1 MGRPKRRRSAKLI
14 MKISAIQLTQKSV
27 NTKRSNIVRP
37 PTKRNVPMKRNKSV
51 KPSTKPNTTR
61 RKSVKPSTK
70 PNTTRN
76 KSVPHPTKPKPPM
89 KRNKNVTLLTL
100 KSASQATTMKRN
112 ARKSL
117 TNLAN
122 TLMFPSMN
130 KCLKKNATTSKFP
143 NKCLNKNATI
153 SMYPNATTCQSK
165 NAVSTL
171 CPTAKR
177 SPMKCAKKYPKSSA
191 TIFISTNLARKSTGN
206 AKKKLNLTS
215 TSTKPNT
222 TRFANKLKYPNVLPN
237 TQKHVLM
244 RRSNIVKPLI
254 KRNVLKNTNKSVRPS
269 TKPPMKRNKSAQ
281 PLTKPKPPMK
291 RNKSA
296 QLLTLKSASPVT
308 TTKRN
313 ASKPLTNL
321 ANTLMFPSTNKF
333 LKKNATMSTFPKKC
347 LNKNATMSRFLIA
360 KRCLNNIALR
370 IRFPTVK
377 RSLTKSATKNTRR
390 NAIPLTFKSLSK
402 RRSSPVSG
410 LNTDTIMIPPTANLL
425 NNKSANNFNIKNLM
439 ETTCEQKWALILQTG
454 WSLSLTFLL
463 GITAVPY
470 STSTHVSLFIT

>member
-1 MGRPKRRRSAKLI
+1 MGRLRSSFLYALWLHAMLKLHLRLLQHLSSLTCSRSVTAVITTPKHVRPKRRRSAKLI

-51 KPSTKPNTTR
+51 KPSTKL
-61 RKSVKPSTK
+61 
-70 PNTTRN
+70 NTTRN

-117 TNLAN
+117 TNLAS

-143 NKCLNKNATI
+143 NKCLKKNATT
-153 SMYPNATTCQSK
+153 SKYPNATTCQSE

-215 TSTKPNT
+215 MSTKPNM

-237 TQKHVLM
+237 TQKHVLT
-244 RRSNIVKPLI
+244 RRSNIVKPLT
-254 KRNVLKNTNKSVRPS
+254 KRNALKNTSKSVRPS

-281 PLTKPKPPMK
+281 
-291 RNKSA
+291 
-296 QLLTLKSASPVT
+296 LL
-308 TTKRN
+308 
-313 ASKPLTNL
+313 
-321 ANTLMFPSTNKF
+321 
-333 LKKNATMSTFPKKC
+333 
-347 LNKNATMSRFLIA
+347 
-360 KRCLNNIALR
+360 
-370 IRFPTVK
+370 
-377 RSLTKSATKNTRR
+377 
-390 NAIPLTFKSLSK
+390 
-402 RRSSPVSG
+402 
-410 LNTDTIMIPPTANLL
+410 
-425 NNKSANNFNIKNLM
+425 
-439 ETTCEQKWALILQTG
+439 
-454 WSLSLTFLL
+454 
-463 GITAVPY
+463 
-470 STSTHVSLFIT
+470 

>member
-1 MGRPKRRRSAKLI
+1 MG
-14 MKISAIQLTQKSV
+14 
-27 NTKRSNIVRP
+27 
-37 PTKRNVPMKRNKSV
+37 
-51 KPSTKPNTTR
+51 
-61 RKSVKPSTK
+61 
-70 PNTTRN
+70 TRN
-76 KSVPHPTKPKPPM
+76 KSVPPPTKPKPPM

-100 KSASQATTMKRN
+100 KSASQVTTMKRN

-122 TLMFPSMN
+122 TLMFPSMKKCLKKNVTTSKFPN
-130 KCLKKNATTSKFP
+130 KCLKKNATMSKFP

-177 SPMKCAKKYPKSSA
+177 SHMKCAKKYPKSSA

-215 TSTKPNT
+215 TSTKPNM

-244 RRSNIVKPLI
+244 RRS
-254 KRNVLKNTNKSVRPS
+254 KSVRLS

-291 RNKSA
+291 RNKSV
-296 QLLTLKSASPVT
+296 QLLTQKSESPVT

-313 ASKPLTNL
+313 ARKSLTNL

-333 LKKNATMSTFPKKC
+333 L
-347 LNKNATMSRFLIA
+347 NKNATMSPFLIA

-370 IRFPTVK
+370 TRFPTVK

-390 NAIPLTFKSLSK
+390 NATPLTFKSLSK

-425 NNKSANNFNIKNLM
+425 NN
-439 ETTCEQKWALILQTG
+439 
-454 WSLSLTFLL
+454 
-463 GITAVPY
+463 
-470 STSTHVSLFIT
+470 

>member
-1 MGRPKRRRSAKLI
+1 MG
-14 MKISAIQLTQKSV
+14 
-27 NTKRSNIVRP
+27 KRSNIVRP
-37 PTKRNVPMKRNKSV
+37 PTKRNVPMKKNKSVKRSTKPNTTRRKSV

-70 PNTTRN
+70 PNMTRN

-122 TLMFPSMN
+122 TLMFPSTN
-130 KCLKKNATTSKFP
+130 KFLKKNATTSKFP
-143 NKCLNKNATI
+143 NKCLKKNATI

-191 TIFISTNLARKSTGN
+191 TIFISTNLARKSTGS

-215 TSTKPNT
+215 TSTKPNM

-244 RRSNIVKPLI
+244 RRSNIVKPL
-254 KRNVLKNTNKSVRPS
+254 
-269 TKPPMKRNKSAQ
+269 
-281 PLTKPKPPMK
+281 
-291 RNKSA
+291 
-296 QLLTLKSASPVT
+296 
-308 TTKRN
+308 
-313 ASKPLTNL
+313 
-321 ANTLMFPSTNKF
+321 
-333 LKKNATMSTFPKKC
+333 
-347 LNKNATMSRFLIA
+347 
-360 KRCLNNIALR
+360 
-370 IRFPTVK
+370 
-377 RSLTKSATKNTRR
+377 
-390 NAIPLTFKSLSK
+390 
-402 RRSSPVSG
+402 
-410 LNTDTIMIPPTANLL
+410 
-425 NNKSANNFNIKNLM
+425 
-439 ETTCEQKWALILQTG
+439 
-454 WSLSLTFLL
+454 
-463 GITAVPY
+463 
-470 STSTHVSLFIT
+470 

>member
-1 MGRPKRRRSAKLI
+1 MG
-14 MKISAIQLTQKSV
+14 
-27 NTKRSNIVRP
+27 
-37 PTKRNVPMKRNKSV
+37 V

-153 SMYPNATTCQSK
+153 SMYPNATMCQSK

-177 SPMKCAKKYPKSSA
+177 SPMKCAQKYPKSSA
-191 TIFISTNLARKSTGN
+191 IIFISTNLARKSTGN

-215 TSTKPNT
+215 TSTKP
-222 TRFANKLKYPNVLPN
+222 
-237 TQKHVLM
+237 
-244 RRSNIVKPLI
+244 
-254 KRNVLKNTNKSVRPS
+254 
-269 TKPPMKRNKSAQ
+269 
-281 PLTKPKPPMK
+281 
-291 RNKSA
+291 
-296 QLLTLKSASPVT
+296 
-308 TTKRN
+308 
-313 ASKPLTNL
+313 
-321 ANTLMFPSTNKF
+321 
-333 LKKNATMSTFPKKC
+333 
-347 LNKNATMSRFLIA
+347 
-360 KRCLNNIALR
+360 
-370 IRFPTVK
+370 
-377 RSLTKSATKNTRR
+377 
-390 NAIPLTFKSLSK
+390 
-402 RRSSPVSG
+402 
-410 LNTDTIMIPPTANLL
+410 
-425 NNKSANNFNIKNLM
+425 
-439 ETTCEQKWALILQTG
+439 
-454 WSLSLTFLL
+454 
-463 GITAVPY
+463 
-470 STSTHVSLFIT
+470 

>member
-1 MGRPKRRRSAKLI
+1 MG
-14 MKISAIQLTQKSV
+14 
-27 NTKRSNIVRP
+27 
-37 PTKRNVPMKRNKSV
+37 
-51 KPSTKPNTTR
+51 
-61 RKSVKPSTK
+61 
-70 PNTTRN
+70 
-76 KSVPHPTKPKPPM
+76 
-89 KRNKNVTLLTL
+89 
-100 KSASQATTMKRN
+100 
-112 ARKSL
+112 
-117 TNLAN
+117 
-122 TLMFPSMN
+122 
-130 KCLKKNATTSKFP
+130 
-143 NKCLNKNATI
+143 
-153 SMYPNATTCQSK
+153 
-165 NAVSTL
+165 
-171 CPTAKR
+171 
-177 SPMKCAKKYPKSSA
+177 
-191 TIFISTNLARKSTGN
+191 NLARKSTGN

-244 RRSNIVKPLI
+244 RRSNIVKP
-254 KRNVLKNTNKSVRPS
+254 S

-281 PLTKPKPPMK
+281 PLTKPKPPMR
-291 RNKSA
+291 RNKSV

-313 ASKPLTNL
+313 ASKSLTNL

-333 LKKNATMSTFPKKC
+333 LKKNATMSTF
-347 LNKNATMSRFLIA
+347 LIA
-360 KRCLNNIALR
+360 KRYLNNIALR
-370 IRFPTVK
+370 TRFPTVK

-390 NAIPLTFKSLSK
+390 NATPLTFKSLSK

-454 WSLSLTFLL
+454 WSLSLSFLL

-470 STSTHVSLFIT
+470 STSTHVSLFII

>member
-1 MGRPKRRRSAKLI
+1 MGRLRSSFLYALWLHAMLKLHLRLLQHLSFLTCSRSVTAVITTPKHVRPKRRRNAKLI

-37 PTKRNVPMKRNKSV
+37 PTKKNAPMKRNKSV
-51 KPSTKPNTTR
+51 KPSTKPNATR

-122 TLMFPSMN
+122 TLMFPSMNKCLKKNATTSKFPN

-215 TSTKPNT
+215 TSTKPNM

-244 RRSNIVKPLI
+244 RRSNIVKP
-254 KRNVLKNTNKSVRPS
+254 
-269 TKPPMKRNKSAQ
+269 PMKRNKSV
-281 PLTKPKPPMK
+281 PPPTKPKPPMK

-296 QLLTLKSASPVT
+296 QLLTLKSA
-308 TTKRN
+308 
-313 ASKPLTNL
+313 
-321 ANTLMFPSTNKF
+321 
-333 LKKNATMSTFPKKC
+333 
-347 LNKNATMSRFLIA
+347 
-360 KRCLNNIALR
+360 
-370 IRFPTVK
+370 
-377 RSLTKSATKNTRR
+377 
-390 NAIPLTFKSLSK
+390 
-402 RRSSPVSG
+402 
-410 LNTDTIMIPPTANLL
+410 
-425 NNKSANNFNIKNLM
+425 
-439 ETTCEQKWALILQTG
+439 
-454 WSLSLTFLL
+454 
-463 GITAVPY
+463 
-470 STSTHVSLFIT
+470 

>member
-1 MGRPKRRRSAKLI
+1 MG
-14 MKISAIQLTQKSV
+14 
-27 NTKRSNIVRP
+27 
-37 PTKRNVPMKRNKSV
+37 
-51 KPSTKPNTTR
+51 
-61 RKSVKPSTK
+61 
-70 PNTTRN
+70 
-76 KSVPHPTKPKPPM
+76 
-89 KRNKNVTLLTL
+89 
-100 KSASQATTMKRN
+100 
-112 ARKSL
+112 
-117 TNLAN
+117 
-122 TLMFPSMN
+122 
-130 KCLKKNATTSKFP
+130 
-143 NKCLNKNATI
+143 
-153 SMYPNATTCQSK
+153 
-165 NAVSTL
+165 
-171 CPTAKR
+171 
-177 SPMKCAKKYPKSSA
+177 KSSA
-191 TIFISTNLARKSTGN
+191 TIFISTNLARKSTGS

-215 TSTKPNT
+215 TSTKPNM

-244 RRSNIVKPLI
+244 RRSNIVKPLT
-254 KRNVLKNTNKSVRPS
+254 KRNALKNTSKSVRPS

-281 PLTKPKPPMK
+281 PLTKPKPPMR
-291 RNKSA
+291 RNKSV
-296 QLLTLKSASPVT
+296 QLLTPKSASPVT

-313 ASKPLTNL
+313 ARKSLTNL
-321 ANTLMFPSTNKF
+321 ANTLMFPST
-333 LKKNATMSTFPKKC
+333 KKC
-347 LNKNATMSRFLIA
+347 LNKNATMSPFLIA

-370 IRFPTVK
+370 TRFPTVK

-390 NAIPLTFKSLSK
+390 NATPLTFKSLSK

>member
-1 MGRPKRRRSAKLI
+1 MGYALWLHAMGKLHLRLLHGLSSLTCSRSVTAVITTPKHVRPKRRRNAKLI

-51 KPSTKPNTTR
+51 KP
-61 RKSVKPSTK
+61 
-70 PNTTRN
+70 
-76 KSVPHPTKPKPPM
+76 PTKPKPPM

-122 TLMFPSMN
+122 TLMFPSTN
-130 KCLKKNATTSKFP
+130 KFLKKNATTSKFP
-143 NKCLNKNATI
+143 NKCLKKNATI

-191 TIFISTNLARKSTGN
+191 TIFISTNLARKSTGS

-215 TSTKPNT
+215 TSTKPNM

-244 RRSNIVKPLI
+244 RRSNIVKPL
-254 KRNVLKNTNKSVRPS
+254 
-269 TKPPMKRNKSAQ
+269 
-281 PLTKPKPPMK
+281 
-291 RNKSA
+291 
-296 QLLTLKSASPVT
+296 
-308 TTKRN
+308 
-313 ASKPLTNL
+313 
-321 ANTLMFPSTNKF
+321 
-333 LKKNATMSTFPKKC
+333 
-347 LNKNATMSRFLIA
+347 
-360 KRCLNNIALR
+360 
-370 IRFPTVK
+370 
-377 RSLTKSATKNTRR
+377 
-390 NAIPLTFKSLSK
+390 
-402 RRSSPVSG
+402 
-410 LNTDTIMIPPTANLL
+410 
-425 NNKSANNFNIKNLM
+425 
-439 ETTCEQKWALILQTG
+439 
-454 WSLSLTFLL
+454 
-463 GITAVPY
+463 
-470 STSTHVSLFIT
+470 